1 MIELKAHTFYRYSE
15 PQPLVNSL
23 IILLKNLFE
32 FKHYLNLQGL
42 LITIPT

>member
-15 PQPLVNSL
+15 PQPLVNIMIPNYSF
-23 IILLKNLFE
+23 NYLFE

-42 LITIPT
+42 